1 MYECFR
7 CMQPGTPLLA
17 LHGKIKQARRTH
29 IYFDFVRRP
38 SAVLFATDIAAR
50 GLDFPECDWVVQVRY
65 ILKRIYLMKMLRTRK
80 ALCGLLESV
89 GGGKLQAQW

>member
-1 MYECFR
+1 MMMLLRVQVRFVYECFR

-65 ILKRIYLMKMLRTRK
+65 ILKRFT
-80 ALCGLLESV
+80 
-89 GGGKLQAQW
+89 